1 MGYGEDRNGLR
12 RTTSRGWSQGACLV
26 SILSTSTYW
35 SDLRPSLEQYEQTAA
50 GERLRPAA
58 LRDIVSRVAETPA
71 LWSPHVRFDLAERYF
86 VRMHHTDDFEVWL
99 ICWELGQDTLLHD
112 HGGSVGA
119 FSVAT
124 GSLVEDY
131 GDIRGDA
138 LRTRIHSAGASA
150 AFGTTYLHNLV
161 NVSVEPAVTVHA
173 YAKPLRT
180 MNFYC
185 WLPSGAH
192 HLREI
197 TCDSPEPD
205 TTALEVAASRLR
217 AEVAS

>member
-1 MGYGEDRNGLR
+1 M
-12 RTTSRGWSQGACLV
+12 
-26 SILSTSTYW
+26 SILSTSANW
-35 SDLRPSLEQYEQTAA
+35 AELRPRPEQFERTDA

-58 LRDIVSRVAETPA
+58 LRDIVDTVAQTPT

-86 VRMHHTDDFEVWL
+86 LRLHRDADFEVWL

-131 GDIRGDA
+131 GDLRGDG
-138 LRTRIHSAGASA
+138 LRTRVHGAGGSA
-150 AFGTTYLHNLV
+150 AFGVTYLHNLV

-173 YAKPLRT
+173 YAKPLQT

-197 TCDSPEPD
+197 SCDSPEPD
-205 TTALEVAASRLR
+205 TTALEHAATKLR
-217 AEVAS
+217 AEMAAS